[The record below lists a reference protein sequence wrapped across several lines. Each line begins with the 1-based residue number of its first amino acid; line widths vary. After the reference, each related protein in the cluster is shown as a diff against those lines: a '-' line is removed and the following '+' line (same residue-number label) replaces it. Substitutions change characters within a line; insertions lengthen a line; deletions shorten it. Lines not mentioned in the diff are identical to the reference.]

1 MRINGGTST
10 VGATPDT
17 NLVDSN
23 MVLRLAERGHPMY
36 PIALNAL
43 SVIGRRKEPVY
54 ACPQNFT
61 EFWAVATRPLTA
73 NGLGMTTTQAESEL
87 TRVEFLFP
95 LLPDSPAVYP
105 AWRRLVIGAGVSG
118 KPTHDARILA
128 FAQVYGIKRL
138 LTFNVRDFTRYASLA
153 PDVQIVDPS
162 AIRA

>member
-1 MRINGGTST
+1 MRIEEDST
-10 VGATPDT
+10 
-17 NLVDSN
+17 LVDSN
-23 MVLRLAERGHPMY
+23 LLLRFVEMAHPMHSTAANA
-36 PIALNAL
+36 IRAL
-43 SVIGRRKEPVY
+43 RRRGEAVH

-73 NGLGMTTTQAESEL
+73 NGLGMTTAQAESEL

-95 LLPDSPAVYP
+95 ILPDSPAIYP

-128 FAQVYGIKRL
+128 FAQVYGITRL
-138 LTFNVRDFTRYASLA
+138 LTFNVRDFTRYALLA

-162 AIRA
+162 TISA